1 MVTSPIRTSKAKPC
15 GALDAKY
22 VRASLMVRGETV
34 ASWAAAH
41 GVSAPLIFRMMSG
54 VRPGIRGRSKA
65 LREQLVWLEARG
77 KQLMK
82 LQGNYKPT
90 AIGKEGIK

>member
-1 MVTSPIRTSKAKPC
+1 
-15 GALDAKY
+15 
-22 VRASLMVRGETV
+22 MVRGETI

-77 KQLMK
+77 KQLLK
-82 LQGNYKPT
+82 LQERSQKPT
-90 AIGKEGIK
+90 TTGKEEIK